1 MTLAKV
7 VQERV
12 FFPYTPYIESA
23 KHFCEELTRKDYVS
37 WHDLLAATTLLSLSV
52 EAIANTIG
60 ELVVPDFRDFESS
73 SPRAKIRIICET
85 IGLEF
90 DRNKSPFI
98 ETLHL
103 LKIRNQLAHP
113 KYQRLHYES
122 KNMPLEQAQKHYND
136 LGEILHDI
144 EKALS
149 PEFAKTS
156 LAAVTRLAGKFR
168 AALDP
173 KILQT
178 SSKRLVI
185 DGEDFSLN
193 RYE

>member
-12 FFPYTPYIESA
+12 FFPYTPYMESA
-23 KHFCEELTRKDYVS
+23 KYFCEELSRKDHAS

-60 ELVVPDFRDFESS
+60 ELVVPDFKDFESS

-98 ETLHL
+98 EILNL

-113 KYQRLHYES
+113 KYQRLRYES
-122 KNMPLEQAQKHYND
+122 KKMPLEQAQKHYNE

-156 LAAVTRLAGKFR
+156 LSAVTMLAGKFR

-173 KILQT
+173 KLFQT

-185 DGEDFSLN
+185 DGVNFFAPLG
-193 RYE
+193 